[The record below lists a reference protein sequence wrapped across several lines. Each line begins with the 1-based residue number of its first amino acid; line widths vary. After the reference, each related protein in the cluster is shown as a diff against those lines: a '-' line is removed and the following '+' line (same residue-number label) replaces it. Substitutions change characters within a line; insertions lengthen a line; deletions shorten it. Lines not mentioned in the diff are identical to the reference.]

1 MLPISK
7 SFSVIP
13 KFELIKKVLKNKN
26 LENLN
31 IADLCCGSGYVAEF
45 LKNQNIKFRNYLG
58 LDIDQETINNA
69 KKYFE
74 KDNNINFDRI
84 DISKNR
90 SENYLNKF
98 NLVFFLDGIEHI
110 ENDVVAI
117 KFANDILHEKGE
129 LILTTPH
136 LKGIFTRNISTYLH
150 DSGPMNNEREGYFK
164 EEIIKKVEK
173 FFHKKQVKECNFFFA
188 ELFIFISKLGYRLV
202 KKKYNSQADLESVKD
217 TYLFNIYSIILKLI
231 KTPILILDNILGK
244 LSSGHCLFI
253 HAIKK

>member
-1 MLPISK
+1 
-7 SFSVIP
+7 
-13 KFELIKKVLKNKN
+13 
-26 LENLN
+26 
-31 IADLCCGSGYVAEF
+31 
-45 LKNQNIKFRNYLG
+45 
-58 LDIDQETINNA
+58 
-69 KKYFE
+69 
-74 KDNNINFDRI
+74 
-84 DISKNR
+84 
-90 SENYLNKF
+90 
-98 NLVFFLDGIEHI
+98 
-110 ENDVVAI
+110 
-117 KFANDILHEKGE
+117 
-129 LILTTPH
+129 
-136 LKGIFTRNISTYLH
+136 
-150 DSGPMNNEREGYFK
+150 MNNEREGYFK